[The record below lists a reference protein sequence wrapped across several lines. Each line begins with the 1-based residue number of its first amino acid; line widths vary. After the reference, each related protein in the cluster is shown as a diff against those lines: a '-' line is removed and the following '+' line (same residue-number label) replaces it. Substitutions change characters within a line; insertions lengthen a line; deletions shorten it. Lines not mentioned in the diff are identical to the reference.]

1 MSSTNEKA
9 KRHKS
14 RNGCITCKKK
24 RLKCGEEKP
33 ACANCIRRKIVC
45 GGYQTRFKWKGFT
58 QTAPFETST
67 RASRKSSESSEEL
80 PDTKSADEPAPG
92 PEQDAA
98 AARQL
103 PSEVIQKALEAATL
117 SVTGKSAQEIA
128 IANALMASGRNP
140 DLASSIASTLTDLA
154 ARTPSV
160 HSAATPEK
168 REDEPA
174 IKQEDE
180 SVLPH
185 APLGGN
191 SPLLAESPAFSDTG
205 LSLSLYND
213 CLPRESRFVPG
224 NVLYDLLNSVTT
236 PEGRLDS
243 PKLLAQLEKNPAA
256 MEEYQQLAASPT
268 YSSVF
273 RTGNSPLAP
282 MSPLA
287 SLDDERTPASP
298 VFCNIVSAFTC
309 LDRSDPSSPETRP
322 ALAPHHILTTSS
334 PSSIP
339 RAIEIKDKTFKIL
352 GAYETYTSAI
362 MSIKNGPSE
371 NPWRTLF
378 LPMTQEYPVVCNAV
392 SAMACFHLARGDQQ
406 LRSQGMTHMKNAIV
420 ELVHGLSDKT
430 IPPDVA
436 LAACLA
442 LAMSEAWDRHVT
454 TGIGHLR
461 GARTMITRLLGAQ
474 QAPEQSDLRFLFN
487 TWMYFDVLA
496 RMTAS
501 GDGDDD
507 DDGGETPGKQ
517 RATDFNALV
526 ARFEASH
533 AHSAQDIDPLLGVMQ
548 KLFPVIG
555 NVASLVQRVR
565 KESRSSLSIIT
576 QAVQLKQELE
586 RWRPPAL
593 RNYQV
598 EDPLFDLASTVAT
611 AEAYRYSTL
620 LYLHQAVPEVP
631 SKSSH
636 NLAKKVLMLLAS
648 IPTSSRTCVTHIFPL
663 LVASCEAEPGEEREW
678 VKARWELLSSKMW
691 LGSIDRA
698 LEVVKEVWT
707 RKDIVRRKRA
717 QAQQSRSDGADDDD
731 DDDSFASLSRK
742 ISEAVHGGDG
752 PPDDDDERVGSWS
765 HWSTVMK
772 EWDWEVL
779 LA

>member
-1 MSSTNEKA
+1 MSSTTEKA

-58 QTAPFETST
+58 QTAPFESMS
-67 RASRKSSESSEEL
+67 RNSRKSSESSDGL
-80 PDTKSADEPAPG
+80 PDTKPVDEPAPA

-98 AARQL
+98 GSRQL

-117 SVTGKSAQEIA
+117 SMTGKSTQEIA

-154 ARTPSV
+154 ARTPPV
-160 HSAATPEK
+160 HSVDTPEK

-174 IKQEDE
+174 IKREEE
-180 SVLPH
+180 SVLSD
-185 APLGGN
+185 APLSN
-191 SPLLAESPAFSDTG
+191 SPLLAASPAFSDAG
-205 LSLSLYND
+205 LSLSLYHD
-213 CLPRESRFVPG
+213 ALPRESRFVPG

-236 PEGRLDS
+236 PEGRVDS

-256 MEEYQQLAASPT
+256 MEEYQQLVASPT
-268 YSSVF
+268 YSSAF

-282 MSPLA
+282 MSPLT
-287 SLDDERTPASP
+287 SLDDARTPGSP
-298 VFCNIVSAFTC
+298 VFSNIVSAFTC
-309 LDRSDPSSPETRP
+309 LDRSEPSSPDSRS
-322 ALAPHHILTTSS
+322 ALAPHHILSKS
-334 PSSIP
+334 PPSSIP

-461 GARTMITRLLGAQ
+461 GARTMITRLLSAQ
-474 QAPEQSDLRFLFN
+474 QAPHQSDLKFLFN

-496 RMTAS
+496 RMTTT
-501 GDGDDD
+501 GDADDA
-507 DDGGETPGKQ
+507 DDGETVGKKKP
-517 RATDFNALV
+517 TDFNSLV

-533 AHSAQDIDPLLGVMQ
+533 APSAQDIDPLLGVMQ

-555 NVASLVQRVR
+555 NVATLVQKVR
-565 KESRSSLSIIT
+565 KESRNSLGVIT

-586 RWRPPAL
+586 RWRPPTL

-620 LYLHQAVPEVP
+620 LYLHQAVPEIP

-636 NLAKKVLMLLAS
+636 NLAKKVMMLLAS

-707 RKDIVRRKRA
+707 RKDILRRKRA
-717 QAQQSRSDGADDDD
+717 QAQQSRNDGTDDD
-731 DDDSFASLSRK
+731 DDDSFVSLSRK
-742 ISEAVHGGDG
+742 INVVVHGGDG